1 MLGPGLDLELFF
13 TNATVIDAY
22 KGYITKILTR
32 VNTITGVV
40 YAADPM
46 IFSLELANEPHT
58 TDNYEILRGLP
69 PGGIVKA
76 WVYEISAFVR
86 SLSPNH
92 MVCPCVLLLFCST
105 SFSKPGP
112 SWQISTGEEGY
123 RVSGLPDLWYND
135 GSKGIDFDANVACP
149 NISFATVHLCKP
161 SFFRST

>member
-1 MLGPGLDLELFF
+1 MQNSPLLAAHYTQVLGPGQDLELFF
-13 TNATVIDAY
+13 TNTNVINAY

-40 YAADPM
+40 YANDPI

-58 TDNYEILRGLP
+58 SDNYEILRGLP

-92 MVCPCVLLLFCST
+92 MVRKLLPPSLLLQRCHVHVT
-105 SFSKPGP
+105 L
-112 SWQISTGEEGY
+112 TH
-123 RVSGLPDLWYND
+123 LPCR
-135 GSKGIDFDANVACP
+135 SPPARR
-149 NISFATVHLCKP
+149 ATA
-161 SFFRST
+161 